1 MLESIALSMVL
12 WQPPQQRGPEFRP
25 QNPPRVVE
33 ERMDSRRQQRNS
45 FWSQPERRERTP
57 QRRRGISLDIFVEM
71 LQKGDPRADLNKD
84 GKINGADLELVLEKK
99 MNRMKGERQ
108 GKCGNCCKNK

>member
-84 GKINGADLELVLEKK
+84 GKINGADLELVLERK
-99 MNRMKGERQ
+99 MNRMKGERR
-108 GKCGNCCKNK
+108 GRCGNCRKNK